1 MSLALTDEQ
10 RQIVRNI
17 LANHLPAGT
26 SACASGSR
34 VKNAYRPLSDL
45 DIAVK
50 AREPLTLSQL
60 GDLTEAFSESDL
72 PFRVD
77 VVDWL
82 TADPFLQRIIDRDG
96 VELYATSS

>member
-17 LANHLPAGT
+17 LATYLPAGT
-26 SACASGSR
+26 SACAFGSR
-34 VKNAYRPLSDL
+34 VKNANRALSDL

-77 VVDWL
+77 VVDWRS
-82 TADPFLQRIIDRDG
+82 ASAFMQAIIDRDG
-96 VELYATSS
+96 VEL